1 MLRRAGG
8 NHLSVR
14 PEPGTCNAA
23 SNNSFPIWSCCGRGL
38 PVRWGSRLPP
48 GGLLPRLFTLT
59 GINSGGFFSV
69 ALSFLRLIVRSILL
83 SRNSVNCYAEK
94 DFPLCA
100 VRTFLPRYDP
110 GAIAC
115 QPLPFNKYTTF
126 EAIFKSSLMFFS
138 FFVVFCISLPIAQWQ
153 YRSKWL

>member
-1 MLRRAGG
+1 M
-8 NHLSVR
+8 R
-14 PEPGTCNAA
+14 PEPGTDNAA

-38 PVRWGSRLPP
+38 PVRWSFRLPP

-59 GINSGGFFSV
+59 GINPGGFFSV

-83 SRNSVNCYAEK
+83 SQSKKLSSAEK

-100 VRTFLPRYDP
+100 VRTFLPRNP

-115 QPLPFNKYTTF
+115 QLLPLDKYTMQK
-126 EAIFKSSLMFFS
+126 AYIQVKGKIFYVFF
-138 FFVVFCISLPIAQWQ
+138 FI
-153 YRSKWL
+153 

>member
-38 PVRWGSRLPP
+38 PVRWSSRLPS

-83 SRNSVNCYAEK
+83 SQSKKISSAEK

-100 VRTFLPRYDP
+100 VRTFLSCKT

-115 QPLPFNKYTTF
+115 QLLPSYKYTMQS
-126 EAIFKSSLMFFS
+126 AHIQIKGVIFYAFLFRQRLRFF
-138 FFVVFCISLPIAQWQ
+138 
-153 YRSKWL
+153 